1 MFDFR
6 QGFPQLKKDLW
17 AKEVYAKAEA
27 IRRVIGERTL
37 SEIRYFDP
45 RWEGD
50 YGMREVTLIF
60 HARGEK
66 FPQGTWV
73 RVTARDGDQRYRVRM
88 QRGHPSAPFTVDERF
103 VPAAKIG
110 HFLRDNV

>member
-17 AKEVYAKAEA
+17 AREVYAKAET

-50 YGMREVTLIF
+50 YSMREVTLTF
-60 HARGEK
+60 FARGEK

-88 QRGHPSAPFTVDERF
+88 QRGHLSAPFTVDERF
-103 VPAAKIG
+103 VPPAKLGPFI
-110 HFLRDNV
+110 RDNV